1 MHVCGVYECA
11 YMREREYVCA
21 HAHVCVSMC
30 VHVMYVSVHTSEC
43 EDMCVVCITIL
54 PCAFICMCECVY
66 ICECE
71 FGVCVCRHVHGLWAH
86 MCSCMWVCMCEY
98 VCLGTHATAHV

>member
-1 MHVCGVYECA
+1 MC
-11 YMREREYVCA
+11 EYVCA
-21 HAHVCVSMC
+21 RAHVCVSMC

-54 PCAFICMCECVY
+54 TCALICMCECVY

-71 FGVCVCRHVHGLWAH
+71 FGVCVCVQA
-86 MCSCMWVCMCEY
+86 CACIV
-98 VCLGTHATAHV
+98 GTHVFMYVGMHV